1 MTETTGTT
9 LSGSGAEQNDSTVR
23 DNPASQP
30 HAAAQPRAAVQADP
44 AAWLDALHWDE
55 RGLVPAIAQDAST
68 GRVLMMAWMN
78 REALLET
85 ARTGRAVYWSRSRN
99 RLWRKGEESGNVQHV
114 HELRTDCDC
123 DAILL
128 AIEQV
133 GGVACHTG
141 RESCFFR
148 RLDGVPGP
156 AAVFGAGDP
165 PATGNTFSPRW
176 ENVDPVRVDPA
187 TLYGDRAHHHE

>member
-1 MTETTGTT
+1 MTGTT
-9 LSGSGAEQNDSTVR
+9 ASDRDAIQND
-23 DNPASQP
+23 
-30 HAAAQPRAAVQADP
+30 AAAQDNSAQQHHAAVQADP

-55 RGLVPAIAQDAST
+55 RGLVPAIAQDATT

-114 HELRTDCDC
+114 HELRTDCDR
-123 DAILL
+123 DVILL

-148 RLDGVPGP
+148 RLDGAPGLEVVTSGRADTPVPH
-156 AAVFGAGDP
+156 
-165 PATGNTFSPRW
+165 W
-176 ENVDPVRVDPA
+176 ENVDPVRVDPTA
-187 TLYGDRAHHHE
+187 LYGDRAHHHE

>member
-1 MTETTGTT
+1 MTGTT
-9 LSGSGAEQNDSTVR
+9 ASDRDAIQND
-23 DNPASQP
+23 
-30 HAAAQPRAAVQADP
+30 AAAQDNSAAQHHAAVQADP
-44 AAWLDALHWDE
+44 AAWLDA
-55 RGLVPAIAQDAST
+55 QDATT

-114 HELRTDCDC
+114 HELRTDCDR
-123 DAILL
+123 DVILL

-148 RLDGVPGP
+148 RLDGAPGLQAVTSGRADTPVPH
-156 AAVFGAGDP
+156 
-165 PATGNTFSPRW
+165 W
-176 ENVDPVRVDPA
+176 ENVDPVRVDPTA
-187 TLYGDRAHHHE
+187 LYGDRAHHHE

>member
-1 MTETTGTT
+1 MTGTT
-9 LSGSGAEQNDSTVR
+9 ASDRDAIQND
-23 DNPASQP
+23 
-30 HAAAQPRAAVQADP
+30 AAAQDNSAVQHHAAVQADP

-55 RGLVPAIAQDAST
+55 RGLVPAIAQDATT

-114 HELRTDCDC
+114 HELRTDCDR
-123 DAILL
+123 DVILL

-148 RLDGVPGP
+148 RLDGAPGLEVVTSGRADTPVPH
-156 AAVFGAGDP
+156 
-165 PATGNTFSPRW
+165 W
-176 ENVDPVRVDPA
+176 ENVDPVRVDPTA
-187 TLYGDRAHHHE
+187 LYGDRAHHHE